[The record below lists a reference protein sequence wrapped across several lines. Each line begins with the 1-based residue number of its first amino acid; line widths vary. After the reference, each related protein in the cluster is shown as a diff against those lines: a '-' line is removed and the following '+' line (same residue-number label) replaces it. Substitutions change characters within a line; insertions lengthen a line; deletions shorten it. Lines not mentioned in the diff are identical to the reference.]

1 MKAGVFRSAWRH
13 RRWRRFLVATAVS
26 GTGDFLYSIALV
38 VYLIQE
44 TGSASWVA
52 AAVIARMAAHTLLSA
67 VGGLVADRFDRRR
80 LMVVLDASRAIVMAA
95 IGVIVMAGGPPAA
108 VLVMVVLA
116 SALNTPYRPAIVAAT
131 PLLVSEDDL
140 AAANAAEASVGQ
152 LAWFLGPA
160 LGAAIVSLFGPE
172 AAFFA
177 NAATFAVSAVL
188 IAGIGGVGAGNRRTN
203 ADEAAD
209 GLVAQF
215 VEGVRAMR
223 EFKGLAALTL
233 LLVAVLFAYG
243 LEQVVQVLVVRDRLD
258 LDADAVGVLV
268 ACTGV
273 GGLLAVPFSARL
285 APQRNGGRLLAVSGL
300 LMGVPLAFLAITD
313 SLIVAGGLMVVEGVG
328 NIFFDVL
335 LITLLQ
341 RVCPDRLLGR
351 VFSLQ
356 DTSGSFAQLVGTIS
370 APLLISAVDLELA
383 LVVGGG
389 TLVVASCV
397 LLPSLQAISTRTEA
411 ERVRLA
417 PIATELAALGILG
430 ETSQVAR
437 ERISRSV
444 MVFVAPT
451 GSVIFAEGDPAT
463 DLFVIR
469 SGAVT
474 ISTAAHGPVRQ
485 LGSGEWFGEIG
496 LIRNLART
504 ATVTAA
510 DEVELLVIP
519 GQVFLNAVQAGDTM
533 AGPLASTLHRRLEHT
548 HPHLVEPAT

>member
-1 MKAGVFRSAWRH
+1 M
-13 RRWRRFLVATAVS
+13 S